1 MVIHLASGE
10 EGTFF
15 YYLALLIGMALL
27 GAYFWTLLNASIF
40 VIDRIFLFLL
50 IMGGMLLVAS
60 AFGFASAN
68 TRSSRVGL
76 TMLSGILGGIHA
88 FLIFTLFDL
97 IMGIILFAWMG
108 IGLLIGFAA
117 FSWLHE

>member
-1 MVIHLASGE
+1 MVRGE

-15 YYLALLIGMALL
+15 YYLGLLVGMALW
-27 GAYFWTLLNASIF
+27 GAYIWTIMNTPVLASPIMVWILVF
-40 VIDRIFLFLL
+40 SGLFLA
-50 IMGGMLLVAS
+50 IS
-60 AFGFASAN
+60 AFGFAAAN

-88 FLIFTLFDL
+88 YLIFTMYDL

-108 IGLLIGFAA
+108 FGLLVAFAA
-117 FSWLHE
+117 FNWLHE

>member
-1 MVIHLASGE
+1 LTSGD

-27 GAYFWTLLNASIF
+27 GAYFWTLINTTIVGVS
-40 VIDRIFLFLL
+40 VILYLTL
-50 IMGGMLLVAS
+50 IMGGILLVGS
-60 AFGFASAN
+60 TFGFASAR
-68 TRSSRVGL
+68 TRSSRVSL
-76 TMLSGILGGIHA
+76 TMLSGILAGIHA
-88 FLIFTLFDL
+88 FLIFTIFDL

-108 IGLLIGFAA
+108 IGLLIAFAA